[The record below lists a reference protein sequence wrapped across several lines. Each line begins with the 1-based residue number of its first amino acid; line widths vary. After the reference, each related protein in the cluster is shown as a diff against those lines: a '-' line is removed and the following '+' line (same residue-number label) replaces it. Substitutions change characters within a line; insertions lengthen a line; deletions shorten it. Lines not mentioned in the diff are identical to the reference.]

1 LIDADL
7 AARRILSD
15 IPTPPR
21 AMTKLFEAAC
31 VAKPSPALGETSEVS
46 AHLTRFGR
54 RANRIVNLTLIS

>member
-31 VAKPSPALGETSEVS
+31 VANSRRPLEKTGEVS
-46 AHLTRFGR
+46 AHITRFGG